1 MPKAVKQPP
10 IPARREIASTY
21 RDSRGREREATE
33 KMRALVD
40 GLVYGGLKPK
50 EAARAAGYSET
61 AINQQLRQPGLQAF
75 LRQERERAFAVDLA
89 PRAIETLRQV
99 MGDSSAPAAARVT
112 AARTAL
118 EVAGD
123 LRRAGDD
130 PASGKRLSEL
140 SADQLASMLDT
151 MQVERDRIAAA
162 VERDRQ
168 AIDGI
173 ATPIPSQEPAR
184 SPAWPR
190 PGGGIAVRSVRSIT
204 ASIVQWIGRS
214 GRSGRSRVAGKEG
227 ARA

>member
-1 MPKAVKQPP
+1 MPKPAKQPV
-10 IPARREIASTY
+10 RREIARTY

-40 GLVYGGLKPK
+40 GLVYGGLKPR

-61 AINQQLRQPGLQAF
+61 AISQQLRQPGLQAF
-75 LRQERERAFAVDLA
+75 LRQERERAFGVDLA

-123 LRRAGDD
+123 LRRASDD
-130 PASGKRLSEL
+130 PAAGGRRLSEL
-140 SADQLASMLDT
+140 SADQLAGMLDT
-151 MQVERDRIAAA
+151 MKIERDRIAAA

-168 AIDGI
+168 AIDV
-173 ATPIPSQEPAR
+173 ASTPIPDQ
-184 SPAWPR
+184 
-190 PGGGIAVRSVRSIT
+190 
-204 ASIVQWIGRS
+204 
-214 GRSGRSRVAGKEG
+214 
-227 ARA
+227 

>member
-1 MPKAVKQPP
+1 MSKPAKQPP
-10 IPARREIASTY
+10 IPARREIARTY

-40 GLVYGGLKPK
+40 GLVYGGLKPRD
-50 EAARAAGYSET
+50 AARAAGYSET
-61 AINQQLRQPGLQAF
+61 SINQQLRQPGLQAF
-75 LRQERERAFAVDLA
+75 LRQERERAYGVDLA

-130 PASGKRLSEL
+130 PAAGRRLSEL
-140 SADQLASMLDT
+140 SADQLAGMLDT
-151 MQVERDRIAAA
+151 MKVERDRIAAA

-168 AIDGI
+168 AIDGT
-173 ATPIPSQEPAR
+173 ATPIPPDQ
-184 SPAWPR
+184 
-190 PGGGIAVRSVRSIT
+190 
-204 ASIVQWIGRS
+204 
-214 GRSGRSRVAGKEG
+214 
-227 ARA
+227 

>member
-1 MPKAVKQPP
+1 MPKPAKQPV
-10 IPARREIASTY
+10 RREIARTY

-40 GLVYGGLKPK
+40 GLVYGGLKPR

-61 AINQQLRQPGLQAF
+61 AISQQLRQPGLQAF
-75 LRQERERAFAVDLA
+75 LRQERERAFGVDLA

-130 PASGKRLSEL
+130 PAAGRRLSEL
-140 SADQLASMLDT
+140 SADQLAGMLDT
-151 MQVERDRIAAA
+151 MKVERDRIAAA

-168 AIDGI
+168 AIDGT
-173 ATPIPSQEPAR
+173 ATPIPE
-184 SPAWPR
+184 
-190 PGGGIAVRSVRSIT
+190 
-204 ASIVQWIGRS
+204 
-214 GRSGRSRVAGKEG
+214 
-227 ARA
+227 